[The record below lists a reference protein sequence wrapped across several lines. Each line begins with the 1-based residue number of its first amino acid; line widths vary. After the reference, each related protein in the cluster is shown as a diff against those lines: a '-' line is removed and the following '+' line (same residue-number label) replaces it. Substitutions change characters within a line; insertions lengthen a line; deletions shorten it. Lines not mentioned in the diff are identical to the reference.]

1 MKRLLAMA
9 VMGAALLTCGTSTF
23 AENATASIAA
33 TTAAP
38 VKKARVGVIHLS
50 QSLKERPAGFQFSL
64 LDLSGNSMKSPTL
77 SGLITTLNKAAKDD
91 SLAGLF
97 LDLSAFNLT
106 LNQAQELGELITQ
119 VRKAGKRVAVY
130 SSDYDTATYV
140 MATYADTIIMPENGN
155 VLVPGT
161 GLQMFFLKGTLD
173 KLNLQPDFIQVG
185 KFKGAEEPFMRTSA
199 SPEYKEQIQKL
210 VDGMYSQIIST
221 IATNRPNM
229 DGEAAVKTAVD
240 AGWFSGKR
248 AKEAGLV
255 DQLLTRDKVEGWV
268 ESQFKAGIDLVD
280 DYGKPKKKPVD
291 LDSPFAI
298 FSLLGESNKPKSRQ
312 PGIAVIY
319 AIGEIVPD
327 FMGSEDSTN
336 IVTPGNMRKAVQ
348 AALKDDLVKAIVLR
362 VDSPGGSAS
371 ASDEIWSVLKEADKK
386 KPVTVSMGR
395 VAASGGYYIS
405 CSGRSIVA
413 DKGTITGSIGVVAG
427 KIVIKGLLN
436 NIGVNIETVSRGKH
450 VGMLS
455 LLEPFTDEER
465 AFLTKSMEETYGV
478 FESRVKEARGEK
490 VAKLEEVAQGRLFT
504 GEQAK
509 DVGLVDS
516 IGSLNDAIVTAAK
529 GAGIEKN
536 YQVIVLPEAKS
547 LSDVL
552 REGLMG
558 GETSLPLGIKFDG
571 LDAMIQTMPKEVQ
584 GQMRSA
590 VRMVNMLHQEG
601 MLMGLPG
608 GITEVSK

>member
-1 MKRLLAMA
+1 MKRLLALA
-9 VMGAALLTCGTSTF
+9 VMGAALLTFGTTTF
-23 AENATASIAA
+23 AEA
-33 TTAAP
+33 TTAPATAVATP
-38 VKKARVGVIHLS
+38 AKKARVGVIHLS
-50 QSLKERPAGFQFSL
+50 QTLKERPSGFQLSL
-64 LDLSGNSMKSPTL
+64 FDLSGNGMKSPTL

-91 SLAGLF
+91 SLSGLF
-97 LDLSAFNLT
+97 LDLSAFDLT
-106 LNQAQELGELITQ
+106 LNQAQELGNLITQ
-119 VRKAGKRVAVY
+119 VRKSGKRVAVY

-155 VLVPGT
+155 VLVPGV

-199 SPEYKEQIQKL
+199 SPEYREQIQKL
-210 VDGMYSQIIST
+210 VDGMYTQLIST
-221 IATNRPNM
+221 IAANRPNM
-229 DGEAAVKTAVD
+229 EEAAVKNAVD
-240 AGWFSGKR
+240 AGLLSGKR

-255 DQLLTRDKVEGWV
+255 DQLLTRDKVDAWV

-280 DYGKPKKKPVD
+280 DYGKPKKKSVD
-291 LDSPFAI
+291 LESPFAI

-319 AIGEIVPD
+319 AVGEIVPD
-327 FMGSEDSTN
+327 FMGSEDSTE
-336 IVTPGNMRKAVQ
+336 IVTPGAMRKAVR

-405 CSGRSIVA
+405 CSGRSIIA
-413 DKGTITGSIGVVAG
+413 DKATITGSIGVVAG

-436 NIGVNIETVSRGKH
+436 KVGVNIETVSRGKH

-478 FESRVKEARGEK
+478 FESRVKGARGEK
-490 VAKLEEVAQGRLFT
+490 VAQLEEVAQGRLFT

-509 DVGLVDS
+509 DAGLVDS
-516 IGSLNDAIVTAAK
+516 IGSLNDAIVAAAK
-529 GAGIEKN
+529 DAGIEKN

-547 LSDVL
+547 FSDVL

-558 GETSLPLGIKFDG
+558 AETSLPLGLKFDG
-571 LDAMIQTMPKEVQ
+571 LDAMIRTMPREVQ
-584 GQMRSA
+584 GQLRTSM
-590 VRMVNMLHQEG
+590 RMVNLLHHEG
-601 MLMGLPG
+601 MLMALPG

>member
-1 MKRLLAMA
+1 MKRLLALA
-9 VMGAALLTCGTSTF
+9 VMGAALLTLGPATF
-23 AENATASIAA
+23 ADSTTTPT
-33 TTAAP
+33 TTAPAR
-38 VKKARVGVIHLS
+38 KARVGVIHLS
-50 QSLKERPAGFQFSL
+50 QTLKERPTGFQFSL
-64 LDLSGNSMKSPTL
+64 LDLNGNSMKGPTL
-77 SGLITTLNKAAKDD
+77 SGLINTLNKAAKDD
-91 SLAGLF
+91 SLSGVF
-97 LDLSAFNLT
+97 LDLSAFDLT

-140 MATYADTIIMPENGN
+140 LASYADTIIMPENGN
-155 VLVPGT
+155 VLVPGM
-161 GLQMFFLKGTLD
+161 GLQMLFLKGTLD

-185 KFKGAEEPFMRTSA
+185 KFKGAEEPFMRTTA

-210 VDGMYSQIIST
+210 VDGMYTQLIST
-221 IATNRPNM
+221 ITANRPNM
-229 DGEAAVKTAVD
+229 DEAAVKGAVD
-240 AGWFSGKR
+240 AGWLSGKR

-255 DQLLTRDKVEGWV
+255 DQLLTRDKVDAWV

-280 DYGKPKKKPVD
+280 DYGKPKKKSID

-327 FMGSEDSTN
+327 FMGSEDSTE
-336 IVTPGNMRKAVQ
+336 IVTPGSMRKAVQ

-413 DKGTITGSIGVVAG
+413 DKATITGSIGVVAG

-436 NIGVNIETVSRGKH
+436 KVGVNVETISRGKH

-455 LLEPFTDEER
+455 MLEPFTDEER

-478 FESRVKEARGEK
+478 FESRVKAARGEK

-516 IGSLNDAIVTAAK
+516 VGSLNDAIVAAAK

-536 YQVIVLPEAKS
+536 YQVIVLPEAKT
-547 LSDVL
+547 LSDML

-558 GETSLPLGIKFDG
+558 GETSLPLGLKFDG
-571 LDAMIQTMPKEVQ
+571 LDAMIRTMPREVQ
-584 GQMRSA
+584 GQVRTAM
-590 VRMVNMLHQEG
+590 RMVNLLQREQ
-601 MLMGLPG
+601 MLMAIPG